1 MRVARWK
8 IIYRTIFSERSAPI
22 NHLSLCFLSQ
32 RCAPFF
38 PSISLFVLLLFGL
51 RLKLSFKG
59 LLEQW
64 WPKDRVVMPRIE
76 PMSAAPR
83 VFPGDCLPSK
93 YFPTSVLRNFKKLRG
108 CWIGFKMTNLT
119 LGENLFTFSELD
131 KSERALIRKH
141 RLLLYFCWTLMRPLN
156 QERSIKHDEVI
167 RGFQI
172 WAAIKWHR

>member
-1 MRVARWK
+1 MKNYLQNHFLWTFGSYKSLVTLFSLSAVCS
-8 IIYRTIFSERSAPI
+8 IFS
-22 NHLSLCFLSQ
+22 FY
-32 RCAPFF
+32 FF
-38 PSISLFVLLLFGL
+38 ICLVTFGL

-64 WPKDRVVMPRIE
+64 WPNARVVMPRIE
-76 PMSAAPR
+76 PMPAAPW